1 MLNTC
6 QLKKFFFYCVS
17 VWPAAAHV
25 TASKV
30 EASTLT
36 VRKNSE
42 MKKEFCKSLTNFY
55 MNDSLSDRVLR
66 IVEDTPDKTEKL
78 NEGIEFKDNCF

>member
-6 QLKKFFFYCVS
+6 QLKKFFFYS
-17 VWPAAAHV
+17 STPAHV

-42 MKKEFCKSLTNFY
+42 MKKEFCKSLTKLY
-55 MNDSLSDRVLR
+55 MNDSLSDKLLR